1 MQSPSRD
8 IRIRN
13 CFSMVRH
20 LLADYPASRPTL
32 AVKTGLSVATV
43 SNLATDLIDLGVI
56 VEAGW
61 EDSGGGR
68 PRKLLAP
75 NTGGGILIGVDV
87 ATTYVKFEAYD
98 LALQVLSRIEEQVDL
113 SEDTPEKILDHI
125 TSGMAALRTT
135 LPGREI
141 LGLGVSLPGQV
152 DVAGGIS
159 VFAPN
164 WNWRDVAFKQLLT
177 ERLELDVPIYL
188 DNSLKTGTAGELWFG
203 DGRGVDRLAVV
214 VLGTGVGVGLAF
226 DGKLYRGAT
235 NSAGEWGHTTIDA
248 NGPVCRCGR
257 RGCIEA
263 RIGAPGILRQW
274 ASLGGESEWET
285 QESAM
290 QALAADWRA
299 GKEPAIR
306 TIEAVARDLA
316 LGVANFVNL
325 VYLTWWSSP
334 AGSPTRSARRCS
346 PSSAAASPTTCS
358 SPALEALTVKLDE
371 QSRNMVILG
380 AAALALEGHLSRIKS
395 INSRSRA

>member
-20 LLADYPASRPTL
+20 LLADYPASRPNL

-113 SEDTPEKILDHI
+113 SEDTPEKLLDHI

-325 VYLTWWSSP
+325 INPDLVVFTGWVSNTLGEAMLP
-334 AGSPTRSARRCS
+334 ELRRRLS
-346 PSSAAASPTTCS
+346 DHVLES
-358 SPALEALTVKLDE
+358 ALEALTVKLDE